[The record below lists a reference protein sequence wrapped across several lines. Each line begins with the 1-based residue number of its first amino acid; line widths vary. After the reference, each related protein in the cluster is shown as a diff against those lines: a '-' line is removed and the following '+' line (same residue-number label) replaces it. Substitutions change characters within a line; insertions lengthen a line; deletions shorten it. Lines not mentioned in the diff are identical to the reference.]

1 MVPKILI
8 TRRLPGD
15 AVYKLGERYEI
26 DLWDRKE
33 KIPYLELKK
42 RVKDK
47 DAIICLL
54 SDRIDR
60 EIIDSAPKLKIIAN
74 YAVGYDNIDIA
85 YATLKGIY
93 VTNTPHVLTDATA
106 ELAWSLLFAVAR
118 RVREADIFLREG
130 RFKGWE
136 PDLFL
141 GKEITGSRIGVI
153 GAGRIGQSF
162 MRKGMGFDVKWYY
175 FSKKRKEDIEREYG
189 AKFVDTLTMFETCD
203 FISLHVPLT
212 QDTYYLIGK
221 EHFDRA
227 GGRVILI
234 NTSRGPVVDEREMI
248 SALKDGRLLGA
259 GLDVFEKE
267 PYVPKELIRMDNVVL
282 LPHIGSATHRTRK
295 KMTEMVVENVEMV
308 LSGKTPPNLV
318 NTELLS

>member
-175 FSKKRKEDIEREYG
+175 FSKKRKKDIEREYG
-189 AKFVDTLTMFETCD
+189 AKFVDTLTMVETCD

-212 QDTYYLIGK
+212 QDTYHLIGK